1 MDISCVLASS
11 SLRSPV
17 RGSVYVLAAAL
28 LCVLCGAETGSAQP
42 LDASAP
48 DPPRPVQATDLYRMH
63 TVDHT
68 RISPHGRSVAYTTRH
83 VAPGPDGAGDH
94 AQSYRWRLYVA
105 PLARAQ
111 SPRLLVQS
119 EQPLAAPAW
128 HPEGTLLAYVQ
139 SVEGTPQVFVVP
151 RDGGVPY
158 QLTDMPHGARAPQW
172 SPDGEQLLVASPLPQ
187 AAVAARTD
195 GAPPQERPART
206 PNDLV
211 RTAGSE
217 SLLVLRHARTLEP
230 LDTLALG
237 PRSQIRPPNDSARS
251 LRTPVTPAAAGTDS
265 LPAPLIDSLAQ
276 LAPDSLRAVL
286 DRFRLRPD
294 TVVVPVPPDTAAAPG
309 GTRVQM
315 RRWLAQNRR
324 RGTALVSTR
333 PHLYGP
339 DGKSAPR
346 PTPRY
351 QHYFSIL
358 VPQGL
363 RSHRPPRPAPR
374 AVTEGF
380 RSYGQA
386 DWLPGSGQIVVS
398 GMPPSP
404 QHPDRVHQRNL
415 YVVDLTRDRVRRL
428 LRIEGYALTAP
439 RATSDGTTIA
449 FRARALSDTAASGTR
464 LGLFALDGRS
474 QPRLLP
480 RTFTHD
486 LKTVRWSPGGW
497 YLYTTVRERGRHV
510 LYRFTPF
517 AQDTSAQARPPALPA
532 DRPTSRD
539 TFRLD
544 STMIAPA
551 PAEQLTADA
560 RSVQAFDVTDA
571 TAVYAATGPRTPSA
585 LFANT
590 VSFGNERVLAA
601 PNAAWVETRRLA
613 RSSPNA
619 LQRGRLSQ
627 RGSRSRGPA
636 AWVTRPVAPADSAR
650 APLVVQV
657 HGAPSHA
664 PSGPLYAPRAW
675 LQRQYLAGQGLAML
689 EIWPRAVGPSLAGS
703 DSRRGARADLKLAQ
717 TVLALTDSVANRP
730 WVDSSRVALATTAGG
745 DAAAMPLLSVTDR
758 YAAALLRTPLA
769 RSQDAPGG
777 KHGPTAEGSDSLS
790 STHRQPSADSLA
802 QSIVPFVR
810 DSTSGSSSVH
820 VRPRPPE
827 SYAPQIR
834 TPLLLLQHGV
844 EQPGPQSPGARLY
857 MRLKH
862 LERSVEFVQY
872 PPVRRRSERT
882 FPARLPPFSRL
893 DRLVRTYEFLNRF
906 LAPSPPAIR
915 SSSR

>member
-1 MDISCVLASS
+1 MDISCVLASL

-17 RGSVYVLAAAL
+17 RGLVHALAAAL

-48 DPPRPVQATDLYRMH
+48 DSPRPVQATDLYRMH

-68 RISPHGRSVAYTTRH
+68 RISPYGRSVAYTTRH
-83 VAPGPDGAGDH
+83 IAPGPEGTDAD
-94 AQSYRWRLYVA
+94 ARSYRWRLYVA

-119 EQPLAAPAW
+119 TRPLAAPAW
-128 HPEGTLLAYVQ
+128 HPDGTLLAYVQ
-139 SVEGTPQVFVVP
+139 PVEGTPQVFVVP
-151 RDGGVPY
+151 LDGGVPY

-172 SPDGEQLLVASPLPQ
+172 SPNGERVLVASSLPQ
-187 AAVAARTD
+187 AAVAARTERV
-195 GAPPQERPART
+195 PPRERPGRT
-206 PNDLV
+206 PKDLV
-211 RTAGSE
+211 RTAGSD
-217 SLLVLRHARTLEP
+217 SLLVLRHVRTLEP

-251 LRTPVTPAAAGTDS
+251 LRTPSGLRVP
-265 LPAPLIDSLAQ
+265 DSLAAPPVDSLTQ

-286 DRFRLRPD
+286 DRLRLRPD

-309 GTRVQM
+309 GTQVQM

-333 PHLYGP
+333 PHLYGLYGK
-339 DGKSAPR
+339 DGPR
-346 PTPRY
+346 STPRY
-351 QHYFSIL
+351 RHYFTVP

-363 RSHRPPRPAPR
+363 RSHRPPRPAPH
-374 AVTEGF
+374 AVTQGF
-380 RSYGQA
+380 RSYGRA
-386 DWLPGSGQIVVS
+386 DWLPGGGQLVVS
-398 GMPPSP
+398 GTPSSP
-404 QHPDRVHQRNL
+404 QHPDRVRQRNL

-428 LRIEGYALTAP
+428 LRIEGHALTAP

-449 FRARALSDTAASGTR
+449 FRARALSDTTASGPH

-480 RTFTHD
+480 RPFAHD
-486 LKTVRWSPGGW
+486 LETVRWSPDGW
-497 YLYTTVRERGRHV
+497 YLYATARDRGRRV

-517 AQDTSAQARPPALPA
+517 AQDTSARARPPALPA

-857 MRLKH
+857 TRLKH

-906 LAPSPPAIR
+906 LAPSPPTIR